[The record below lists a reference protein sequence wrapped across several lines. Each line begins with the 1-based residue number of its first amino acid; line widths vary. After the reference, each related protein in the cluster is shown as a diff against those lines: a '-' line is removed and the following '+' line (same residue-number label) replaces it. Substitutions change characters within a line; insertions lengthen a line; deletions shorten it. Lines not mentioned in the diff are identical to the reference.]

1 MRMIW
6 WIHNVHL
13 FFPIITVDMIST
25 RKRRIVWS
33 KCFFSI
39 LSIYLESDQEKNK
52 QLPMLHESL
61 IIVFLFL
68 ATSNDWVT
76 DDMIMKWN
84 EFSTMFIDSKVE
96 VKMNMIIC
104 KLAKHSVKFFLIRHL
119 YINVQVE
126 KRGRITISWFPKK
139 DFPLRSSCQSLVN
152 NFWYYC
158 ITKES
163 NNHKTKCYLPHFR
176 LGQISTPTFY
186 PRETRYVWS
195 KIYCFQQL
203 LWLNIKPST
212 KRY

>member
-33 KCFFSI
+33 KCFFRI
-39 LSIYLESDQEKNK
+39 LSIYLESDQEKK

-76 DDMIMKWN
+76 DGIIMKWN
-84 EFSTMFIDSKVE
+84 EFSTMFIDPKVE

-152 NFWYYC
+152 NFV
-158 ITKES
+158 ITAVTKEL
-163 NNHKTKCYLPHFR
+163 NDHKWN
-176 LGQISTPTFY
+176 
-186 PRETRYVWS
+186 RYV
-195 KIYCFQQL
+195 Y
-203 LWLNIKPST
+203 
-212 KRY
+212 

>member
-1 MRMIW
+1 M
-6 WIHNVHL
+6 
-13 FFPIITVDMIST
+13 
-25 RKRRIVWS
+25 
-33 KCFFSI
+33 
-39 LSIYLESDQEKNK
+39 
-52 QLPMLHESL
+52 
-61 IIVFLFL
+61 
-68 ATSNDWVT
+68 T
-76 DDMIMKWN
+76 DGIIMKWN
-84 EFSTMFIDSKVE
+84 EFSTMFIDPKVE

-186 PRETRYVWS
+186 PRETRHVWS
-195 KIYCFQQL
+195 NLLLSAGTLAQYKTLHEEIYIISIFFMGFFLVKSWKIEQ
-203 LWLNIKPST
+203 K
-212 KRY
+212 